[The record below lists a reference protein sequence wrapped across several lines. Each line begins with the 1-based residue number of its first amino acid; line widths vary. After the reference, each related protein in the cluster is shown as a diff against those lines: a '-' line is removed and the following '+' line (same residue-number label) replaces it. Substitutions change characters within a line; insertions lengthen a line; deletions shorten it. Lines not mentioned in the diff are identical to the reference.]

1 VKTLDHAET
10 PANHG
15 ASENFTGDYVDAL
28 QNARRRMGQALRIG
42 KQEEELETL

>member
-15 ASENFTGDYVDAL
+15 ASENFTGDYTSEAI
-28 QNARRRMGQALRIG
+28 ARRHEVAALIRSMRALAA
-42 KQEEELETL
+42 KS